1 MKKISVFV
9 LALLASLSLSA
20 VTSREILDAV
30 DEKMSFDCAVF
41 SATLVN
47 RDRFGETKISFD
59 TYEKGDGDT
68 LLIVT
73 SGSDRGQKILRLGD
87 EIYIYY
93 PGADETVRLSS
104 SGLKDSFLGS
114 DFSYE
119 DLTGDDD
126 WDARYSH
133 SLDGEEEIDGASCY
147 VLSLEAKNRS
157 ETYQKEKIYVDK
169 ERMVPLKMDLY
180 SRSGKLL
187 KEVYYSSYITDGG
200 IYFPGKVE
208 IVNAVKK
215 NSSSLMTIDEM
226 VFNSSIDEAYF
237 DSEELSW

>member
-9 LALLASLSLSA
+9 LALFVSLSLFA

-30 DEKMSFDCAVF
+30 DEKMSFDSASF

-47 RDRFGETKISFD
+47 RDKFGETKISFN

-73 SGSDRGQKILRLGD
+73 SGPDRGQKILRLGD

-93 PGADETVRLSS
+93 PEADETVRLSS

-133 SLDGEEEIDGASCY
+133 SLEGGAEIDGISCY
-147 VLSLEAKNRS
+147 VLFLEAKKRS
-157 ETYQKEKIYVDK
+157 ETYQKKRIYVDS
-169 ERMVPLKMDLY
+169 ERMVPLKMELY

-187 KEVYYSSYITDGG
+187 KEVYYSSYITDGE

-208 IVNAVKK
+208 IVNAVK
-215 NSSSLMTIDEM
+215 NDSSSLITIDDM
-226 VFNSSIDEAYF
+226 VFNADIDETYF